1 MNRLLGY
8 VYLAVCVFKLGVNA
22 AVFSTDLH
30 IVNAQLAPDS
40 VERRYASH
48 TVVLSVL
55 PTMLNPVFKHR
66 RRRRCLPRTFDS
78 RE

>member
-22 AVFSTDLH
+22 AVFSRDLH

-40 VERRYASH
+40 VERRYALH
-48 TVVLSVL
+48 TVVLPL
-55 PTMLNPVFKHR
+55 L
-66 RRRRCLPRTFDS
+66 
-78 RE
+78 